1 MKYCWSFLFDI
12 LIRSWLKLFC
22 LKFLKLDKFNNL
34 MEEFCVNLKKNKLN
48 MKGGKWIISGLF

>member
-12 LIRSWLKLFC
+12 LIKSWLKLFC

-34 MEEFCVNLKKNKLN
+34 MEEFCVNLKKIKLN

>member
-34 MEEFCVNLKKNKLN
+34 MEEFCVNLKNKLN